1 MGQFQLFA
9 LVSGFLLSFISA
21 ALIVGLVYFPANR
34 SKQEYVFAF
43 LGFNAVIYFVATLLS
58 KVEISVGF
66 AFGLVAIFG
75 VMNSRSSTSIS
86 MREVTYLFICT
97 ALAFVNALLP
107 MAVPGVTIPALVV
120 IDLLFV
126 AMVYVLDTRVLINY
140 HAQRLILYEKYD
152 LIKPENSAQMMEDL
166 RQRTG
171 LDIKGYEII
180 ELDFLRDTATISV
193 SYEPKK
199 FVAVKEPVRKE
210 KVVRAKEVM
219 G

>member
-1 MGQFQLFA
+1 MGQFELFN
-9 LVSGFLLSFISA
+9 LISGFLLSFVSA

-43 LGFNAVIYFVATLLS
+43 LGFNAVIYFIATLLS
-58 KVEISVGF
+58 EVQITVGF

-75 VMNSRSSTSIS
+75 VMNSRSSTAIS
-86 MREVTYLFICT
+86 MREITYLFICT

-107 MAVPGVTIPALVV
+107 LAVTGVTLPVLIA

-199 FVAVKEPVRKE
+199 MVAIKAPVRKE

>member
-1 MGQFQLFA
+1 MGQFQLFD

-34 SKQEYVFAF
+34 SKQEYVVAF

-107 MAVPGVTIPALVV
+107 MAVEGVTIPALVV

>member
-1 MGQFQLFA
+1 MGQFQLFE

-107 MAVPGVTIPALVV
+107 MAVEGVTIPALVV

-152 LIKPENSAQMMEDL
+152 LIKPENSVQMMEDL